1 MPDKNVGI
9 EAALETTGSKALVFA
24 NGETEAG
31 VGAQAARDGHKHY
44 CPILQM

>member
-9 EAALETTGSKALVFA
+9 EAALETAGSKALVLA
-24 NGETEAG
+24 NAETEAG
-31 VGAQAARDGHKHY
+31 VGAQAARDRQKHY